1 MPNRLGRVI
10 HSLSSATRIVSS
22 MLPKEFKNQ
31 SPAFLILPAPAI
43 PLQKAVSL
51 LDASYMTSMRV

>member
-1 MPNRLGRVI
+1 
-10 HSLSSATRIVSS
+10 